1 MEKHKI
7 AVEKLEE
14 ERKNKKIPK
23 EISQEIL
30 KKIFFNLIIAIG
42 IMIYFAILN
51 YSYDK
56 INQDNLVNIIEI
68 CSGVL
73 LLICLIL
80 FEVSYKKDS
89 GTLAITAIE
98 FLVLTFHSLLIIHII
113 TRYEYQFQFY
123 ILTSSYT
130 IAIYYVLKSIVLY
143 TKGRREYLKGLSDIS
158 EIVKKEEPIKKEAKK
173 QNPSEEEKKKMQH
186 KPKSAK
192 VGKKKKDTE
201 NKQEVKKKSKNSK
214 KENTEEKDK
223 KEEKVEAKKP
233 QTKTTKKASTRK
245 TKTKLESKDKTEK
258 IDDKSEKE
266 SKVKDEEVEEKDEK
280 KPTKRKTNK
289 KTTKKE
295 ETIKK

>member
-130 IAIYYVLKSIVLY
+130 IATYYVLKSIILY
-143 TKGRREYLKGLSDIS
+143 TKGRKEYLKGLSDIS
-158 EIVKKEEPIKKEAKK
+158 EIVKKEEPVKKEAKK
-173 QNPSEEEKKKMQH
+173 QNPSEEEKKKIQH

-192 VGKKKKDTE
+192 VGKKKKETE
-201 NKQEVKKKSKNSK
+201 SKQAEKKKSGS
-214 KENTEEKDK
+214 
-223 KEEKVEAKKP
+223 
-233 QTKTTKKASTRK
+233 KTTKKATSKKTSTKSTNK
-245 TKTKLESKDKTEK
+245 TTANKKTTNTKKLETET
-258 IDDKSEKE
+258 EVKE
-266 SKVKDEEVEEKDEK
+266 SKGKAEK
-280 KPTKRKTNK
+280 KPTKKRTTK

-295 ETIKK
+295 EVIKKEKEE

>member
-14 ERKNKKIPK
+14 ERKSKKIPK

-30 KKIFFNLIIAIG
+30 KKIFINLIIAIA
-42 IMIYFAILN
+42 IMGYFAILN

-123 ILTSSYT
+123 ILTSSYI
-130 IAIYYVLKSIVLY
+130 IAIYYVLKSIILY

-158 EIVKKEEPIKKEAKK
+158 EIVKKEEPVKKEAKK
-173 QNPSEEEKKKMQH
+173 QNPSEEEKKKIQQ

-192 VGKKKKDTE
+192 TGKKRKETESKQTEKDT
-201 NKQEVKKKSKNSK
+201 SK
-214 KENTEEKDK
+214 KTSAKSTNKTT
-223 KEEKVEAKKP
+223 ANKKP
-233 QTKTTKKASTRK
+233 TNTKK
-245 TKTKLESKDKTEK
+245 LEIETEV
-258 IDDKSEKE
+258 KE
-266 SKVKDEEVEEKDEK
+266 SKAKAEEVEEKAEK
-280 KPTKRKTNK
+280 KPTKKRTTK

-295 ETIKK
+295 EVIKKEKEE

>member
-30 KKIFFNLIIAIG
+30 KKIFINLIIAIA
-42 IMIYFAILN
+42 IMGYFAILN

-56 INQDNLVNIIEI
+56 INQDNLVDIIEI

-73 LLICLIL
+73 LLISLIL
-80 FEVSYKKDS
+80 LEVSYKKDS
-89 GTLAITAIE
+89 GTFAITAIE

-130 IAIYYVLKSIVLY
+130 DATYYVLKSIILY

-158 EIVKKEEPIKKEAKK
+158 EIVKKEEPVKKEAKK
-173 QNPSEEEKKKMQH
+173 QNPSEEEKKKIQH

-201 NKQEVKKKSKNSK
+201 NKQEAKKKS
-214 KENTEEKDK
+214 E
-223 KEEKVEAKKP
+223 
-233 QTKTTKKASTRK
+233 TKTTKKASTRK
-245 TKTKLESKDKTEK
+245 TKSKSEPKVKTEK

-266 SKVKDEEVEEKDEK
+266 SKVKDEEVKEKTEK
-280 KPTKRKTNK
+280 KPTKRKNNK

-295 ETIKK
+295 E

>member
-14 ERKNKKIPK
+14 ERKSKKIPK

-30 KKIFFNLIIAIG
+30 KKIFINLIIAIA
-42 IMIYFAILN
+42 IMGYFAILN

-73 LLICLIL
+73 LLISLIL
-80 FEVSYKKDS
+80 LEVSYKKDS

-130 IAIYYVLKSIVLY
+130 IATYYVLKSIILY
-143 TKGRREYLKGLSDIS
+143 TKGRKEYLKGLSDIS
-158 EIVKKEEPIKKEAKK
+158 EIVKKEEPVKKEAKK
-173 QNPSEEEKKKMQH
+173 QNPSEEEKKKIQH

-192 VGKKKKDTE
+192 VGKKKKETE
-201 NKQEVKKKSKNSK
+201 SKQAEKKKSGS
-214 KENTEEKDK
+214 
-223 KEEKVEAKKP
+223 
-233 QTKTTKKASTRK
+233 KTTKKATSKKTSTKSTNK
-245 TKTKLESKDKTEK
+245 TTANKKTTNTKKLETET
-258 IDDKSEKE
+258 EVKE
-266 SKVKDEEVEEKDEK
+266 SKGKAEK
-280 KPTKRKTNK
+280 KPTKKRTTK

-295 ETIKK
+295 EVIKKEKEE

>member
-14 ERKNKKIPK
+14 EKKRKKIPK

-30 KKIFFNLIIAIG
+30 KKIFINLIIAIA
-42 IMIYFAILN
+42 IMGYFAILN

-123 ILTSSYT
+123 ILTSSYI
-130 IAIYYVLKSIVLY
+130 IAIYYVLKSIILY

-158 EIVKKEEPIKKEAKK
+158 EIVKKEEPVKKEAKK
-173 QNPSEEEKKKMQH
+173 QNPSEEEKKKIQQ

-192 VGKKKKDTE
+192 TGKKRKETESKQTEKDT
-201 NKQEVKKKSKNSK
+201 SK
-214 KENTEEKDK
+214 KTSAKSTNKTT
-223 KEEKVEAKKP
+223 ANKKP
-233 QTKTTKKASTRK
+233 TNTKK
-245 TKTKLESKDKTEK
+245 LEIETEV
-258 IDDKSEKE
+258 KE
-266 SKVKDEEVEEKDEK
+266 SKAKAEEVEEKAEK
-280 KPTKRKTNK
+280 KPTKKRTTK

-295 ETIKK
+295 EVIKKEKEE

>member
-14 ERKNKKIPK
+14 ERKSKKIPK

-30 KKIFFNLIIAIG
+30 KKIFINLIIAIA
-42 IMIYFAILN
+42 IMGYFAILN

-73 LLICLIL
+73 LLISLIL
-80 FEVSYKKDS
+80 LEVSYKKDS

-130 IAIYYVLKSIVLY
+130 VATYYVLKSIILY

-158 EIVKKEEPIKKEAKK
+158 EIVKKEEPVKKEAKK
-173 QNPSEEEKKKMQH
+173 QNPSEEEKKKIQH

-192 VGKKKKDTE
+192 VGKKRKNTE
-201 NKQEVKKKSKNSK
+201 NKQE
-214 KENTEEKDK
+214 
-223 KEEKVEAKKP
+223 AKK
-233 QTKTTKKASTRK
+233 
-245 TKTKLESKDKTEK
+245 
-258 IDDKSEKE
+258 KSEKE
-266 SKVKDEEVEEKDEK
+266 SKVKGEEIEGKAEK
-280 KPTKRKTNK
+280 KPTKKRTAK

-295 ETIKK
+295 EVIKKEKEE

>member
-14 ERKNKKIPK
+14 ERKSKKIPK

-30 KKIFFNLIIAIG
+30 KKIFINLIIAIA
-42 IMIYFAILN
+42 IMGYFAILN

-73 LLICLIL
+73 LLISLIL
-80 FEVSYKKDS
+80 LEVSYKKDS

-130 IAIYYVLKSIVLY
+130 VATYYVLKSIILY

-173 QNPSEEEKKKMQH
+173 QNPSEEEKKKIQH

-192 VGKKKKDTE
+192 VGKKRKNTE
-201 NKQEVKKKSKNSK
+201 NKQEAKKKSK
-214 KENTEEKDK
+214 KE
-223 KEEKVEAKKP
+223 KEE
-233 QTKTTKKASTRK
+233 
-245 TKTKLESKDKTEK
+245 
-258 IDDKSEKE
+258 
-266 SKVKDEEVEEKDEK
+266 
-280 KPTKRKTNK
+280 
-289 KTTKKE
+289 
-295 ETIKK
+295 

>member
-30 KKIFFNLIIAIG
+30 KKIFSNLIIAIAV
-42 IMIYFAILN
+42 MVYFAILN

-73 LLICLIL
+73 LLISLIL
-80 FEVSYKKDS
+80 LEVSYKKDS

-201 NKQEVKKKSKNSK
+201 NKQEVKKKTKNSK

-223 KEEKVEAKKP
+223 KEEVVKE
-233 QTKTTKKASTRK
+233 KA
-245 TKTKLESKDKTEK
+245 
-258 IDDKSEKE
+258 
-266 SKVKDEEVEEKDEK
+266 EK
-280 KPTKRKTNK
+280 KPTRKRTNK

>member
-14 ERKNKKIPK
+14 ERKSKKIPK

-30 KKIFFNLIIAIG
+30 KKIFLNLIIAIV
-42 IMIYFAILN
+42 IMGYFAILN

-73 LLICLIL
+73 LLISLIL
-80 FEVSYKKDS
+80 LEVSYKKDS

-130 IAIYYVLKSIVLY
+130 IATYYVLKSIVLY

-158 EIVKKEEPIKKEAKK
+158 EIVKKEEPVKKEAKK
-173 QNPSEEEKKKMQH
+173 QNPSEEEKNKIQH

-214 KENTEEKDK
+214 KD
-223 KEEKVEAKKP
+223 EEKVEAKKP

-245 TKTKLESKDKTEK
+245 TKSKSEPKVKTEK

-266 SKVKDEEVEEKDEK
+266 SKVKDEEVKEEVVKEKAEK
-280 KPTKRKTNK
+280 KPTKKRTNK

>member
-7 AVEKLEE
+7 AFEKLEE
-14 ERKNKKIPK
+14 ERKSKKIPK

-30 KKIFFNLIIAIG
+30 KKIFINLIIAIA
-42 IMIYFAILN
+42 IMGYFAILN

-130 IAIYYVLKSIVLY
+130 VATYYVLKSIILY

-158 EIVKKEEPIKKEAKK
+158 EIVKKEEPVKKEAKK
-173 QNPSEEEKKKMQH
+173 QNPSEEEKKKIQH

-192 VGKKKKDTE
+192 VGKKRKNTE
-201 NKQEVKKKSKNSK
+201 NKQE
-214 KENTEEKDK
+214 
-223 KEEKVEAKKP
+223 AKK
-233 QTKTTKKASTRK
+233 
-245 TKTKLESKDKTEK
+245 
-258 IDDKSEKE
+258 KSEKE
-266 SKVKDEEVEEKDEK
+266 SKVKGEEIEGKAEK
-280 KPTKRKTNK
+280 KPTKKRTAK

-295 ETIKK
+295 EVIKKEKEE

>member
-280 KPTKRKTNK
+280 K
-289 KTTKKE
+289 TTKKE

>member
-14 ERKNKKIPK
+14 ERKSKKIPK

-30 KKIFFNLIIAIG
+30 KKIFINLIIAIA
-42 IMIYFAILN
+42 IMGYFAILN

-130 IAIYYVLKSIVLY
+130 IATYYVLKSIILY
-143 TKGRREYLKGLSDIS
+143 TKGRKEYLKGLSDIS
-158 EIVKKEEPIKKEAKK
+158 EIVKKEEPVKKEAKK
-173 QNPSEEEKKKMQH
+173 QNPSKEEKKKIQH

-192 VGKKKKDTE
+192 VGKKKKETE
-201 NKQEVKKKSKNSK
+201 SKQAEKKKSGS
-214 KENTEEKDK
+214 
-223 KEEKVEAKKP
+223 
-233 QTKTTKKASTRK
+233 KTTKKATSKKTSTKSTNK
-245 TKTKLESKDKTEK
+245 TTANKKTTNTKKLETET
-258 IDDKSEKE
+258 EVKE
-266 SKVKDEEVEEKDEK
+266 SKGKAEK
-280 KPTKRKTNK
+280 KPTKKRTTK

-295 ETIKK
+295 EVIKKEKEE

>member
-14 ERKNKKIPK
+14 ERKSKKIPK

-30 KKIFFNLIIAIG
+30 KKIFINLIIAIA
-42 IMIYFAILN
+42 IMGYFAILN

-68 CSGVL
+68 CSGIL

-123 ILTSSYT
+123 ILTSSYI
-130 IAIYYVLKSIVLY
+130 IAIYYVLKSIILY

-158 EIVKKEEPIKKEAKK
+158 EIVKKEEPVKKEAKK
-173 QNPSEEEKKKMQH
+173 QNPSEEEKKKIQQ

-192 VGKKKKDTE
+192 TGKKRKETESKQTEKDT
-201 NKQEVKKKSKNSK
+201 SK
-214 KENTEEKDK
+214 KTSAKSTNKTT
-223 KEEKVEAKKP
+223 ANKKP
-233 QTKTTKKASTRK
+233 TNTKK
-245 TKTKLESKDKTEK
+245 LEIETEV
-258 IDDKSEKE
+258 KE
-266 SKVKDEEVEEKDEK
+266 SKAKAEEVEEKAEK
-280 KPTKRKTNK
+280 KPTKKRTTK

-295 ETIKK
+295 EVIKKEKEE

>member
-14 ERKNKKIPK
+14 ERKSKKIPK

-30 KKIFFNLIIAIG
+30 KKIFINLIIAIA
-42 IMIYFAILN
+42 IMGYFAILN

-130 IAIYYVLKSIVLY
+130 IATYYVLKSIILY
-143 TKGRREYLKGLSDIS
+143 TKGRKEYLKGLSDIS
-158 EIVKKEEPIKKEAKK
+158 EIVKKEEPVKKEAKK
-173 QNPSEEEKKKMQH
+173 QNPSEEEKKKIQH

-192 VGKKKKDTE
+192 VGKKKKETE
-201 NKQEVKKKSKNSK
+201 SKQAEKKKSGS
-214 KENTEEKDK
+214 
-223 KEEKVEAKKP
+223 
-233 QTKTTKKASTRK
+233 KTTKKATSKKTSTKSTNK
-245 TKTKLESKDKTEK
+245 TTANKKTTNTKKLETET
-258 IDDKSEKE
+258 EVKE
-266 SKVKDEEVEEKDEK
+266 SKGKAEK
-280 KPTKRKTNK
+280 KPTKKRTTK

-295 ETIKK
+295 EVIKKEKEE

>member
-14 ERKNKKIPK
+14 ERKSKKIPK

-30 KKIFFNLIIAIG
+30 KKIFINLIIAIA
-42 IMIYFAILN
+42 IMGYFAILN

-130 IAIYYVLKSIVLY
+130 IATYYVLKSIILY

-158 EIVKKEEPIKKEAKK
+158 EIVKKEEPVKKEAKK
-173 QNPSEEEKKKMQH
+173 QNPSEEEKKKIQH

-192 VGKKKKDTE
+192 VGKKKKETE
-201 NKQEVKKKSKNSK
+201 SKQAEKKKSGS
-214 KENTEEKDK
+214 
-223 KEEKVEAKKP
+223 
-233 QTKTTKKASTRK
+233 KTTKKATSKKTSTKSTNK
-245 TKTKLESKDKTEK
+245 TTANKKTTNTKKLETET
-258 IDDKSEKE
+258 EVKE
-266 SKVKDEEVEEKDEK
+266 SKGKAEK
-280 KPTKRKTNK
+280 KPTKKRTTK

-295 ETIKK
+295 EVIKKEKEE

>member
-30 KKIFFNLIIAIG
+30 KKIFINLIIAIA
-42 IMIYFAILN
+42 IMGYFAILN

-56 INQDNLVNIIEI
+56 INQDNLVDIIEI

-73 LLICLIL
+73 LLISLIL
-80 FEVSYKKDS
+80 LEVSYKKDS
-89 GTLAITAIE
+89 GTFAITAIE

-130 IAIYYVLKSIVLY
+130 VATYYVLKSIILY

-158 EIVKKEEPIKKEAKK
+158 EIVKKEEPVKKEAKK
-173 QNPSEEEKKKMQH
+173 QNPSEEEKKKIQH
-186 KPKSAK
+186 KPKSEK

-201 NKQEVKKKSKNSK
+201 NKQEAKKKS
-214 KENTEEKDK
+214 E
-223 KEEKVEAKKP
+223 
-233 QTKTTKKASTRK
+233 TKTTKKASTRK
-245 TKTKLESKDKTEK
+245 TKSKSEPKVKTEK

-266 SKVKDEEVEEKDEK
+266 SKVKDEEVKEEVVKEKAEK
-280 KPTKRKTNK
+280 KPTKRKNNK

-295 ETIKK
+295 E

>member
-14 ERKNKKIPK
+14 ERKSKKIPK

-30 KKIFFNLIIAIG
+30 KKIFINLIIAIA
-42 IMIYFAILN
+42 IMGYFAILN

-73 LLICLIL
+73 LLISLIL
-80 FEVSYKKDS
+80 LEVSYKKDS

-130 IAIYYVLKSIVLY
+130 IATYYVLKSIILY
-143 TKGRREYLKGLSDIS
+143 TKGRKEYLKGLSDIS
-158 EIVKKEEPIKKEAKK
+158 EIVKKEEPVKKEAKK
-173 QNPSEEEKKKMQH
+173 QNPSEEEKKKIQH

-192 VGKKKKDTE
+192 VGKKRKNTE
-201 NKQEVKKKSKNSK
+201 NKQEAKKKSK
-214 KENTEEKDK
+214 KE
-223 KEEKVEAKKP
+223 KEE
-233 QTKTTKKASTRK
+233 
-245 TKTKLESKDKTEK
+245 
-258 IDDKSEKE
+258 
-266 SKVKDEEVEEKDEK
+266 
-280 KPTKRKTNK
+280 
-289 KTTKKE
+289 
-295 ETIKK
+295 

>member
-158 EIVKKEEPIKKEAKK
+158 EIVKKEEPVKKEAKK
-173 QNPSEEEKKKMQH
+173 QNPSEEEKKKIQN
-186 KPKSAK
+186 KPKSTK
-192 VGKKKKDTE
+192 VGKKKKETE
-201 NKQEVKKKSKNSK
+201 SKQTEKKKSENKTTQRATSK
-214 KENTEEKDK
+214 KTSTKSTNKTT
-223 KEEKVEAKKP
+223 ANKKP
-233 QTKTTKKASTRK
+233 INTKK
-245 TKTKLESKDKTEK
+245 LETET
-258 IDDKSEKE
+258 EVKE
-266 SKVKDEEVEEKDEK
+266 SKAKAEVVEEKAEK
-280 KPTKRKTNK
+280 KPTKKRTAK

-295 ETIKK
+295 EVIKKEKEE

>member
-173 QNPSEEEKKKMQH
+173 QNPSEEEKKKIQH

-214 KENTEEKDK
+214 KD
-223 KEEKVEAKKP
+223 EEKVEAKKP

-245 TKTKLESKDKTEK
+245 TKSKSEPKVKTEK

-266 SKVKDEEVEEKDEK
+266 SKVKDEEVKEEVVKEKAEK
-280 KPTKRKTNK
+280 KPTKKRTNK

>member
-158 EIVKKEEPIKKEAKK
+158 EIVKKEEPVKKEAKK
-173 QNPSEEEKKKMQH
+173 QNPSEEEKKKIQH

-201 NKQEVKKKSKNSK
+201 NKQEVKK
-214 KENTEEKDK
+214 
-223 KEEKVEAKKP
+223 
-233 QTKTTKKASTRK
+233 
-245 TKTKLESKDKTEK
+245 
-258 IDDKSEKE
+258 
-266 SKVKDEEVEEKDEK
+266 
-280 KPTKRKTNK
+280 
-289 KTTKKE
+289 TTKKE
-295 ETIKK
+295 EVIKKEKEE

>member
-173 QNPSEEEKKKMQH
+173 QNPSEEEKKKIQH

-214 KENTEEKDK
+214 KD
-223 KEEKVEAKKP
+223 EEKVEAKKP

-245 TKTKLESKDKTEK
+245 TKSKSEPKVKTEK

-266 SKVKDEEVEEKDEK
+266 SKVKDEEVKEEVVKEKAEK
-280 KPTKRKTNK
+280 KPTKKRTTK

-295 ETIKK
+295 E

>member
-14 ERKNKKIPK
+14 ERKSKKIPK

-30 KKIFFNLIIAIG
+30 KKIFINLIIAIA
-42 IMIYFAILN
+42 IMGYFAILN

-80 FEVSYKKDS
+80 FEISYKKDS

-98 FLVLTFHSLLIIHII
+98 FMVLTFHSLLIIHII

-130 IAIYYVLKSIVLY
+130 VATYYVLKSIILY

-158 EIVKKEEPIKKEAKK
+158 EIVKKEEPVKKEAKK
-173 QNPSEEEKKKMQH
+173 QNPSEEEKKKIQH

-192 VGKKKKDTE
+192 VGKKRKNTE
-201 NKQEVKKKSKNSK
+201 NKQEVKKKS
-214 KENTEEKDK
+214 E
-223 KEEKVEAKKP
+223 
-233 QTKTTKKASTRK
+233 Q
-245 TKTKLESKDKTEK
+245 
-258 IDDKSEKE
+258 E
-266 SKVKDEEVEEKDEK
+266 SKVKAEEVEGKAEK
-280 KPTKRKTNK
+280 KPTKKRATK

-295 ETIKK
+295 EVIKKEKEE

>member
-14 ERKNKKIPK
+14 ERKSKKIPK

-30 KKIFFNLIIAIG
+30 KKIFINLIIAIA
-42 IMIYFAILN
+42 IMGYFAILN

-73 LLICLIL
+73 LLISLIL
-80 FEVSYKKDS
+80 LEVSYKKDS

-130 IAIYYVLKSIVLY
+130 VATYYVLKSIVLY

-158 EIVKKEEPIKKEAKK
+158 EIVKKEEPVKKEAKK
-173 QNPSEEEKKKMQH
+173 QNPSEEEKKKIQH

-192 VGKKKKDTE
+192 VGKKKNETE
-201 NKQEVKKKSKNSK
+201 SKQAEKKKS
-214 KENTEEKDK
+214 EN
-223 KEEKVEAKKP
+223 
-233 QTKTTKKASTRK
+233 KTTKKVTSKKTSAKSTNK
-245 TKTKLESKDKTEK
+245 TTANKKLTNTKKLETET
-258 IDDKSEKE
+258 EVKE
-266 SKVKDEEVEEKDEK
+266 SKVKAEEVEVKAEK
-280 KPTKRKTNK
+280 KPTNKRTDK

-295 ETIKK
+295 E

>member
-1 MEKHKI
+1 MEKHKK

-14 ERKNKKIPK
+14 ERKRKKIPK

-30 KKIFFNLIIAIG
+30 KKIFINLIIAIA
-42 IMIYFAILN
+42 IMGYFAILN

-73 LLICLIL
+73 LLISLIL
-80 FEVSYKKDS
+80 LEVSYKKDS

-158 EIVKKEEPIKKEAKK
+158 EIIKKEEPVKKEAKK
-173 QNPSEEEKKKMQH
+173 QNPSEEEKKKIQH

-192 VGKKKKDTE
+192 VGKKRKNTE
-201 NKQEVKKKSKNSK
+201 NKQEAKKKSK
-214 KENTEEKDK
+214 KE
-223 KEEKVEAKKP
+223 KEE
-233 QTKTTKKASTRK
+233 
-245 TKTKLESKDKTEK
+245 
-258 IDDKSEKE
+258 
-266 SKVKDEEVEEKDEK
+266 
-280 KPTKRKTNK
+280 
-289 KTTKKE
+289 
-295 ETIKK
+295 

>member
-14 ERKNKKIPK
+14 ERKSKKIPK

-30 KKIFFNLIIAIG
+30 KKIFINLIIAIA
-42 IMIYFAILN
+42 IMGYFAILN

-80 FEVSYKKDS
+80 FEISYKKDS

-98 FLVLTFHSLLIIHII
+98 FMVLTFHSLLIIHII

-130 IAIYYVLKSIVLY
+130 IATYYVLKSIILY

-158 EIVKKEEPIKKEAKK
+158 EIVKKEEPVKKEAKK
-173 QNPSEEEKKKMQH
+173 QNPSEEEKKKIQH

-192 VGKKKKDTE
+192 TGKKKKST
-201 NKQEVKKKSKNSK
+201 
-214 KENTEEKDK
+214 ENTEEK
-223 KEEKVEAKKP
+223 
-233 QTKTTKKASTRK
+233 
-245 TKTKLESKDKTEK
+245 
-258 IDDKSEKE
+258 E
-266 SKVKDEEVEEKDEK
+266 SKVNDEEAEK
-280 KPTKRKTNK
+280 KPTKKRATK

-295 ETIKK
+295 EVIKKEKEE